1 MPSPSL
7 LLTLVCSS
15 PQNCRA
21 PRHKNLCAPLHRSL
35 IPPCATHSCD
45 PVPLQAN
52 LSPTGRHGHSIA
64 LIGTARADQI
74 GSQAPLRPWRS
85 GQACCHASASL
96 RLRRRR
102 RAHPC
107 GTRNHAQQ
115 GGARLRRGSA
125 RPAWGGATPPPPRIV
140 SSCSASA
147 IFQHER
153 HPVRPRLHIP
163 LHLLRV
169 HPAAARERRYSWSAA
184 WSYPATRRSTAGI
197 VTGAARGGP
206 PLRES

>member
-15 PQNCRA
+15 PPKLPSSTAQKSVCST
-21 PRHKNLCAPLHRSL
+21 PPILDSTVRHTLLSLCKQISWAAH
-35 IPPCATHSCD
+35 
-45 PVPLQAN
+45 
-52 LSPTGRHGHSIA
+52 
-64 LIGTARADQI
+64 ADQI
-74 GSQAPLRPWRS
+74 GSHAPLGPWRS
-85 GQACCHASASL
+85 GQASCHASL
-96 RLRRRR
+96 QLRRRR

-184 WSYPATRRSTAGI
+184 WSYPATRRNTAGI